1 MFRLRLLYY
10 LPVLLCCILL
20 QRIGHAQ
27 NSRRLDSLQHRLEK
41 EKNSLE
47 RAKILNGLSTEYKNA
62 SQYKEEI
69 KYANEAR
76 LLLENLGPQ
85 SGDEKAEVQKVQA
98 DSYSNLGDA
107 YLNRGDYDVALNNFK
122 RALVIHESLNDQ
134 KSAARDYNSI
144 GYAYEKKGNFYE
156 ALKILKKAIKIEE
169 DNLDK
174 EALAIGYNN
183 LGLAYWN
190 QSEFANALEYFFKAL
205 KLFEEIGKPDRI
217 AKCYNNIGNI
227 SVSQGNYQAALKY
240 YFLSLK
246 TAEKLQNKTD
256 LGYIYNNIGMVYVQ
270 EKKIAPAV
278 QFFQKSLRICEEI
291 GDKEG
296 IATSYLNIGSIL
308 QDEGKLEE
316 ANGNYFKALEIYE
329 SIGDDAGA
337 IYAHLAL
344 GDIGMLNKDRSQ
356 ALIHFDQALELA
368 KKTGNKEEEKNS
380 YQRLT
385 RIYEQQKNYQK
396 AYEYQQLY
404 LTINDSLYNSE
415 KSELITEMSTKY
427 ETEKKDKEISLLNK
441 DRALQDA
448 RLEQQQSLRNFLIVG
463 IIMVLALLGM
473 IYNRYSVKLKNN
485 TIIEE
490 KNKELKK
497 AKETAEQGLQIQEQF
512 LANTS
517 HEIRTPMN
525 GILGMTRQLLETPLN
540 AEQTEYLNAIKESS
554 NNLLHVVNDILDV
567 SKIRAGRIVFER
579 NAFRVT
585 ELFKSLRFMLQY
597 KAEGKNIELS
607 SHIDPQLPPVLIG
620 DSVRLN
626 QVLLNLAGNA
636 IKFTQKGSV
645 TVSAALLSQGNG
657 HVTVQFCVEDT
668 GVGIPADKL
677 DYIFETFAQAEEHT
691 TRKYGGT
698 GLGLSISKFL
708 VEKQGG
714 YISVSSEVNKGSR
727 FCFDLP
733 FEIGNPEQAGDVL
746 QQVSKAPGNIDLSA
760 LNVLLVED
768 NVINQRVALFELNKW
783 KVNTDIAE
791 NALMAI
797 EKLKSK
803 TYSIILMDIS
813 MPGMDGIEATRYIR
827 SELPDPARSTPI
839 IAMTASALAG
849 EKEKCFMAGMN
860 DYISKPFNPLTL
872 YKKILLWSGMEENGE
887 EQSPESKLSVHSK
900 GNKLTDLAIIRDH
913 ASGDIEYIKEMIQM
927 YIDLMPEYMEEL
939 YTVFESKDWPEVGKQ
954 AHKMKTTAAYFGINE
969 LRELF
974 VRIEQQV
981 ASGTIDEPLLSGVI
995 RKAGALAAESIQ
1007 ELKQELN
1014 KIS

>member
-1 MFRLRLLYY
+1 MLRSARPYY
-10 LPVLLCCILL
+10 VVALLCCILV
-20 QRIGHAQ
+20 QGPGYAQ
-27 NSRRLDSLQHRLEK
+27 NKRTLDSLQ
-41 EKNSLE
+41 NSLKAE
-47 RAKILNGLSTEYKNA
+47 TNNVQKAKILNGLSLEYKN
-62 SQYKEEI
+62 SNQYKEVI
-69 KYANEAR
+69 TYANQAR
-76 LLLENLGPQ
+76 LLLENLGSQ
-85 SGDEKAEVQKVQA
+85 NADEKEEVQKVLA
-98 DSYSNLGDA
+98 NSYANLGDA

-122 RALVIHESLNDQ
+122 KSLAIHESVNDQ
-134 KSAARDYNSI
+134 KNAARDYNSI
-144 GYAYEKKGNFYE
+144 GYAYEKKGNFHE

-190 QSEFANALEYFFKAL
+190 QSEFANALEYFFKSL
-205 KLFEEIGKPDRI
+205 KLFEEIGKLDRI

-227 SVSQGNYQAALKY
+227 SVSQGNYPAALRY

-246 TAEKLQNKTD
+246 TAEKLQNKSD
-256 LGYIYNNIGMVYVQ
+256 LGFIYNNIGMVYVQ
-270 EKKIAPAV
+270 QKKISSAV
-278 QFFQKSLRICEEI
+278 QFFQKSLRICQEI

-316 ANGNYFKALEIYE
+316 ASGNYFKALEIYE
-329 SIGDDAGA
+329 TIGDDAGS

-368 KKTGNKEEEKNS
+368 KRTGNKEEEKNS

-404 LTINDSLYNSE
+404 LSINDSLYNSE
-415 KSELITEMSTKY
+415 KSELIAEMNTKY

-441 DRALQDA
+441 DRALQDVQ
-448 RLEQQQSLRNFLIVG
+448 LEQQQALRNFLIVG
-463 IIMVLALLGM
+463 ILMVLALLGM

-490 KNKELKK
+490 KNTELKK
-497 AKETAEQGLQIQEQF
+497 AKETAEQSLQIQEQF

-567 SKIRAGRIVFER
+567 SKIRAGKIVFEK
-579 NAFRVT
+579 NVFRVAD
-585 ELFKSLRFMLQY
+585 LFRSLQFMLQY
-597 KAEGKNIELS
+597 KAEGKHIELRT
-607 SHIDPQLPPVLIG
+607 HVDPQLPPVLIG

-645 TVSAALLSQGNG
+645 TISAVLLNSFNDQVN
-657 HVTVQFCVEDT
+657 VQFCVEDT
-668 GVGIPADKL
+668 GLGIPEDKL
-677 DYIFETFAQAEEHT
+677 DYIFETFAQAEVHT

-714 YISVSSEVNKGSR
+714 TITVTSEVNKGST
-727 FCFDLP
+727 FCFELP
-733 FEIGNPEQAGDVL
+733 FEKGDVEQAGDEL
-746 QQVSKAPGNIDLSA
+746 QQMSKVPQGVN
-760 LNVLLVED
+760 LNGIHVLLVED

-783 KVNTDIAE
+783 KANTDVAE
-791 NALMAI
+791 NALVAI
-797 EKLKSK
+797 EKLKIK
-803 TYSIILMDIS
+803 KYNIILMDIS

-827 SELPDPARSTPI
+827 TELQEPARSTPI

-849 EKEKCFMAGMN
+849 EKEKCFTAGMN
-860 DYISKPFNPLTL
+860 DYISKPFNPLTF
-872 YKKILLWSGMEENGE
+872 YKKIVHWSGFEEKENE
-887 EQSPESKLSVHSK
+887 EKPEAELSVHSK
-900 GNKLTDLAIIRDH
+900 GDKITDLAIIRDH
-913 ASGDIEYIKEMIQM
+913 ASGNIEYIKEMIQM

-939 YTVFESKDWPEVGKQ
+939 YAVYTAKDWPEVGKQ
-954 AHKMKTTAAYFGINE
+954 AHKMKTTAAYFGIE
-969 LRELF
+969 EMRELF
-974 VRIEQQV
+974 IRMEKHV
-981 ASGTIDEPLLSGVI
+981 ASETIDEPLLGGWI
-995 RKAGALAAESIQ
+995 RKTGQLTSASIH
-1007 ELKQELN
+1007 ELTQELN
-1014 KIS
+1014 KIG

>member
-1 MFRLRLLYY
+1 MFRSARPYCFLA
-10 LPVLLCCILL
+10 LLCCILV
-20 QRIGHAQ
+20 QGACFAQ
-27 NSRRLDSLQHRLEK
+27 NKRTLDSLQNKLK
-41 EKNSLE
+41 TEKNTVQ
-47 RAKILNGLSTEYKNA
+47 RATILNQLSLQYKNTN
-62 SQYKEEI
+62 QYKEVI
-69 KYANEAR
+69 TYANEAR
-76 LLLENLGPQ
+76 LLLESLGPL
-85 SGDEKAEVQKVQA
+85 SDDEKTEVHKVLA
-98 DSYSNLGDA
+98 NSYANLGDA

-122 RALVIHESLNDQ
+122 KSLSIHEAINDQ
-134 KSAARDYNSI
+134 KNAARDYNSI
-144 GYAYEKKGNFYE
+144 GYAYEKKGNFHE
-156 ALKILKKAIKIEE
+156 ALKILKKAIKLEE
-169 DNLDK
+169 EGFDK

-190 QSEFANALEYFFKAL
+190 QSEFANALEYFFKSL
-205 KLFEEIGKPDRI
+205 KLFEEIGKLDRI

-227 SVSQGNYQAALKY
+227 SVSQGNYPAALRY

-246 TAEKLQNKTD
+246 TAEKLQNKSD
-256 LGYIYNNIGMVYVQ
+256 LGFIYNNIGMVYVQ
-270 EKKIAPAV
+270 QKKVGSAL

-316 ANGNYFKALEIYE
+316 ANGNYFEALEIYE
-329 SIGDDAGA
+329 SIGDDAGS

-356 ALIHFDQALELA
+356 AFIHFDQALELA

-404 LTINDSLYNSE
+404 LSINDSLYNSE
-415 KSELITEMSTKY
+415 KSELIAEMNTKY

-441 DRALQDA
+441 DRALQDVK
-448 RLEQQQSLRNFLIVG
+448 LDQQQALRNFLIVG
-463 IIMVLALLGM
+463 ILMVLAMLGM

-490 KNKELKK
+490 KNKELKQ
-497 AKETAEQGLQIQEQF
+497 AKETAEQSLQIQEQF

-540 AEQTEYLNAIKESS
+540 AEQAEYLNAIKESS

-567 SKIRAGRIVFER
+567 SKIRAGKIVFEN
-579 NAFRVT
+579 NAFRIT
-585 ELFKSLRFMLQY
+585 DLFRSIQFMLQY
-597 KAEGKNIELS
+597 KAEGKHIELK
-607 SHIDPQLPPVLIG
+607 SHVDPHLPPVLIG

-645 TVSAALLSQGNG
+645 TISAALVNTSNDR
-657 HVTVQFCVEDT
+657 VMVRFCVEDT
-668 GVGIPADKL
+668 GVGIPEDKL
-677 DYIFETFAQAEEHT
+677 DYIFETFAQAEVHT

-714 YISVSSEVNKGSR
+714 NIKVTSEVNKGST
-727 FCFDLP
+727 FCFELP
-733 FEIGNPEQAGDVL
+733 FEKGNAEQAGDELAQMGKVPNS
-746 QQVSKAPGNIDLSA
+746 VDLSG
-760 LNVLLVED
+760 LHVLLVED

-783 KVNTDIAE
+783 KVNTDVAE
-791 NALMAI
+791 HALPAI
-797 EKLKSK
+797 EKLRNKK
-803 TYSIILMDIS
+803 YDIILMDIS
-813 MPGMDGIEATRYIR
+813 MPGMDGIEATRFIR
-827 SELPDPARSTPI
+827 TELPEPAKSTPI

-849 EKEKCFMAGMN
+849 EKEKCFTAGMN
-860 DYISKPFNPLTL
+860 DYISKPFNPLTF
-872 YKKILLWSGMEENGE
+872 YKKIVQWSGLEEKENE
-887 EQSPESKLSVHSK
+887 EKPEAELSVHSK
-900 GNKLTDLAIIRDH
+900 GDRITDLVIIRDH
-913 ASGDIEYIKEMIQM
+913 ASGNIEYIKEMIQM

-939 YTVFESKDWPEVGKQ
+939 YAVYTAKDWPEVGKQ
-954 AHKMKTTAAYFGINE
+954 AHKMKTTAAYFGIE
-969 LRELF
+969 EMRELF
-974 VRIEQQV
+974 IRMEKHV
-981 ASGTIDEPLLSGVI
+981 ASEVIDEPLLGGWI
-995 RKAGALAAESIQ
+995 RKTGQLTSSSIH

-1014 KIS
+1014 KIG

>member
-1 MFRLRLLYY
+1 MLRSTRPYGF
-10 LPVLLCCILL
+10 VALLCCLL
-20 QRIGHAQ
+20 AQSLVFAQ
-27 NSRRLDSLQHRLEK
+27 NKSKLDSLQNKLRT
-41 EKNSLE
+41 EKNTIQ
-47 RAKILNGLSTEYKNA
+47 RAELFNQLSHEYKN
-62 SQYKEEI
+62 SNQYKEVI
-69 KYANEAR
+69 TYANEAR
-76 LLLENLGPQ
+76 MLLENLGQ
-85 SGDEKAEVQKVQA
+85 VSADEKTEMQKVLA
-98 DSYSNLGDA
+98 GSYSSLGDA
-107 YLNRGDYDVALNNFK
+107 YLNRGDYDVALNNFNK
-122 RALVIHESLNDQ
+122 ALSIHEAINDQ
-134 KSAARDYNSI
+134 KSVGRDYNSI
-144 GYAYEKKGNFYE
+144 GYAYEKKGNFNE
-156 ALKILKKAIKIEE
+156 ALKVLKKAIKIEE
-169 DNLDK
+169 ESSDK

-190 QSEFANALEYFFKAL
+190 QSEFAEALEYFFKAL
-205 KLFEEIGKPDRI
+205 RLFEEIGKPDRI

-227 SVSQGNYQAALKY
+227 SVSQGNYPAALRY

-256 LGYIYNNIGMVYVQ
+256 LGFIYNNIGMVYVQ
-270 EKKIAPAV
+270 QKKITSAV

-316 ANGNYFKALEIYE
+316 AHRNYFKALEIYE

-404 LTINDSLYNSE
+404 LNINDSLYNIE
-415 KSELITEMSTKY
+415 KSELMAEMSAKY

-441 DRALQDA
+441 DRALQDVK
-448 RLEQQQSLRNFLIVG
+448 LEQQQSLRNFLIVG

-497 AKETAEQGLQIQEQF
+497 AKETAEQSLQIQEQF

-540 AEQTEYLNAIKESS
+540 AEQAEYLNAIKESS

-567 SKIRAGRIVFER
+567 SKIRAGKVVFER
-579 NAFRVT
+579 NAFRIT
-585 ELFKSLRFMLQY
+585 DLFKSLQFMLQY
-597 KAEGKNIELS
+597 KAEGKNIELK
-607 SHIDPQLPPVLIG
+607 SHIDPHLPPVLIG

-636 IKFTQKGSV
+636 IKFTEKGSV
-645 TVSAALLSQGNG
+645 TISAALLNPGG
-657 HVTVQFCVEDT
+657 AHVTVQFCVEDT
-668 GVGIPADKL
+668 GVGIPGDKL
-677 DYIFETFAQAEEHT
+677 DYIFETFAQAEVHT

-714 YISVSSEVNKGSR
+714 HIYVTSEVNKGSR
-727 FCFDLP
+727 FFFDLP
-733 FEIGNPEQAGDVL
+733 FEEGNSEQAPDVV
-746 QQVSKAPGNIDLSA
+746 QSIGKVPGSVDLSS
-760 LNVLLVED
+760 LDVLLVED

-783 KVNTDIAE
+783 KANTDVAE
-791 NALMAI
+791 NALLAI
-797 EKLKSK
+797 DMLKTK
-803 TYSIILMDIS
+803 KYSIILMDIS
-813 MPGMDGIEATRYIR
+813 MPGMDGIEATRFIR
-827 SELPDPARSTPI
+827 SELPEPAKRTPI

-872 YKKILLWSGMEENGE
+872 YKKILLWSGMEENE
-887 EQSPESKLSVHSK
+887 ENPESELSVHSH

-913 ASGDIEYIKEMIQM
+913 ASGDVEYIKEMIQM
-927 YIDLMPEYMEEL
+927 YVDLMPEYMNEL
-939 YTVFESKDWPEVGKQ
+939 HEVYAVKDWVEVGKQ
-954 AHKMKTTAAYFGINE
+954 AHKMKTTAAYFGISE

-974 VRIEQQV
+974 IRIEQHV
-981 ASGTIDEPLLSGVI
+981 ASGTIDESLVNDLIGKSGV
-995 RKAGALAAESIQ
+995 LASASIN